1 MEQYDFAM
9 NKTVCID
16 HLVTGE
22 SFVLAPHEH
31 FDILQTSP
39 QPKELEKYYDH
50 PNYISHKTK
59 GKSLFFV
66 FYTLLRHWNHNY
78 KLKQIHKHVPEKGR
92 LLDFG
97 AGTGSFVEFSN
108 KHNWQSEGYEPNNNA
123 HGLKTKY
130 ITSWSNP
137 KAYKAITAWHVVE
150 HLPNP
155 SDFLKRAHNS
165 LQDSGRLFVA
175 LPNYTSWDAN
185 KYGAMW
191 AGYDVPRHLWHFSPK
206 GFMSLAEECGFETE
220 KTYPLYLDAYYVSL
234 LSEQNRKSR
243 FPWLKALWSGW
254 RSNRAAK
261 HLKNYSSLIY
271 VLQKRK

>member
-22 SFVLAPHEH
+22 SFVLAPHDR

-78 KLKQIHKHVPEKGR
+78 KLKQIHKHVSEKGR

-108 KHNWQSEGYEPNNNA
+108 KHNWQSEGYEPNINA

-137 KAYKAITAWHVVE
+137 KAYKAITAWHC
-150 HLPNP
+150 L
-155 SDFLKRAHNS
+155 L
-165 LQDSGRLFVA
+165 
-175 LPNYTSWDAN
+175 YTSPS
-185 KYGAMW
+185 
-191 AGYDVPRHLWHFSPK
+191 PR
-206 GFMSLAEECGFETE
+206 
-220 KTYPLYLDAYYVSL
+220 D
-234 LSEQNRKSR
+234 LSTSR
-243 FPWLKALWSGW
+243 MP
-254 RSNRAAK
+254 
-261 HLKNYSSLIY
+261 SSA
-271 VLQKRK
+271 

>member
-50 PNYISHKTK
+50 PNYISHITK

-78 KLKQIHKHVPEKGR
+78 KLKQIHKHVSEKGR

-108 KHNWQSEGYEPNNNA
+108 KHNWQSEG
-123 HGLKTKY
+123 
-130 ITSWSNP
+130 
-137 KAYKAITAWHVVE
+137 
-150 HLPNP
+150 
-155 SDFLKRAHNS
+155 
-165 LQDSGRLFVA
+165 
-175 LPNYTSWDAN
+175 
-185 KYGAMW
+185 
-191 AGYDVPRHLWHFSPK
+191 
-206 GFMSLAEECGFETE
+206 
-220 KTYPLYLDAYYVSL
+220 
-234 LSEQNRKSR
+234 
-243 FPWLKALWSGW
+243 
-254 RSNRAAK
+254 
-261 HLKNYSSLIY
+261 
-271 VLQKRK
+271 

>member
-1 MEQYDFAM
+1 MIFTM
-9 NKTVCID
+9 NRIVCID
-16 HLVTGE
+16 HLVTGD
-22 SFVLAPHEH
+22 SFVLEH
-31 FDILQTSP
+31 DDHYDILQTTP
-39 QPKELEKYYDH
+39 QPKKIEKYYDH
-50 PNYISHKTK
+50 PKYISHKIKERSMFFEVYSRFRQWNHSYKIKIINKHSQAK
-59 GKSLFFV
+59 GK
-66 FYTLLRHWNHNY
+66 
-78 KLKQIHKHVPEKGR
+78 

-97 AGTGSFVEFSN
+97 AGTGSFVNFAN
-108 KHNWQSEGYEPNNNA
+108 TKGWKSEGFEPNNNA
-123 HGLKTKY
+123 HG
-130 ITSWSNP
+130 P
-137 KAYKAITAWHVVE
+137 KANYRTTWTNLNFYDVITAWHVVE
-150 HLPNP
+150 HLPDP
-155 SDFLKRAHNS
+155 RAFFEQALKS
-165 LQDSGRLFVA
+165 LADNGKLFVA

-234 LSEQNRKSR
+234 LSEQNCESR
-243 FPWLKALWSGW
+243 FPWLNALWSGW